1 MTNVTPMPARADEPA
16 SGECPARALIE
27 RPRWPLALLA
37 SAAFSRVAAS
47 VADETSPRYAG
58 WRVVAACFVAAM
70 FCWGFGLYSHGIY
83 LAELRLLHGWSAS
96 SISAATTAYY
106 LLTAFLVV
114 FISDAI
120 ARLGPRTVLLIG
132 TFCLFSAVALLAFV
146 GALWQLYAVY
156 LVMAVGSAAM
166 HVGSITNILGLWF
179 DRQRGLAISLA
190 LNGASSGGI
199 LVAPGLVLA
208 IAAIGFTP
216 AMVGAAIIMAA
227 ILIPVIAIWIDRP
240 PQRAR
245 AALATPDLIRGSG
258 TSAFTASARE
268 DGRLRPYV
276 FRRAMRGHSISAR
289 CAPQD
294 EPASLSATPSWTRH
308 KALRSPAFWSVAAP
322 FALALMAQ
330 VGFLVH
336 QIALLEPAIG
346 RTAAGLAVAVLTIAA
361 VIGRFALGAF
371 NLRLDLRWVTA
382 LLLLGQAAALFAM
395 TQTTNAAHLF
405 IACAVFGLSAGNLM
419 SLPAMI
425 VQREFEAAS
434 FGLLI
439 GLSTAIGQFTY
450 AFGPG
455 LLGVVRDTTGSY
467 VAPLALCMLLEIA
480 AAGMVVT
487 PRLSGSRPF

>member
-1 MTNVTPMPARADEPA
+1 MTRSHEPMTNVTPMPT
-16 SGECPARALIE
+16 
-27 RPRWPLALLA
+27 
-37 SAAFSRVAAS
+37 FSRVAAS

-83 LAELRLLHGWSAS
+83 LAELHHLHGWTAS

-120 ARLGPRTVLLIG
+120 VRLGPRAVLLIG

-208 IAAIGFTP
+208 IAATGFTP
-216 AMVGAAIIMAA
+216 AMVGAAIVMAA
-227 ILIPVIAIWIDRP
+227 ILTPVIIVCIDRP
-240 PQRAR
+240 PERATAR
-245 AALATPDLIRGSG
+245 PPSPTHSG
-258 TSAFTASARE
+258 
-268 DGRLRPYV
+268 
-276 FRRAMRGHSISAR
+276 
-289 CAPQD
+289 
-294 EPASLSATPSWTRH
+294 PASVPHWTRH
-308 KALRSPAFWSVAAP
+308 EALRSPAFWSVAAP

-346 RTAAGLAVAVLTIAA
+346 RTAAGMSVAVLTVAA
-361 VIGRFALGAF
+361 VIGRLALGAF

-382 LLLLGQAAALFAM
+382 LLLLSQAAALLAM
-395 TQTTNAAHLF
+395 MQTTNAAHLL
-405 IACAVFGLSAGNLM
+405 IACAVFGLSAGNLL

-425 VQREFEAAS
+425 VQREFDAAS

-455 LLGVVRDTTGSY
+455 LLGVVRDATGSY
-467 VAPLALCMLLEIA
+467 IAPLALCMALEIA
-480 AAGMVVT
+480 AAGMIVGA
-487 PRLSGSRPF
+487 RFSGTRPI